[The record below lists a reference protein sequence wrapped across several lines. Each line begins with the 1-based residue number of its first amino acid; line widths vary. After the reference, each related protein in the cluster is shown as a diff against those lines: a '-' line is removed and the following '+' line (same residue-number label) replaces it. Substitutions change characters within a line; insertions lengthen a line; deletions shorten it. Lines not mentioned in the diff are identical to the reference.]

1 MAKKSHAWIRDL
13 MEEPEYLVG
22 MTALGFE
29 RLATFDLQ
37 GESLALGVWAAEQGR
52 GESPPWFNASS
63 E

>member
-1 MAKKSHAWIRDL
+1 